1 MEGEIP
7 STWETIKEI
16 FFFLEALL
24 YTNKKKKS
32 LYITQWY
39 SCVFCIW
46 PSCKFWKLM
55 TSWADIIENY
65 LPKDVTENF
74 LTKRNGKYHI
84 RKKKKML
91 KNF

>member
-1 MEGEIP
+1 MEGDIP

-16 FFFLEALL
+16 FFFGSSTI
-24 YTNKKKKS
+24 YKQKKKC

-46 PSCKFWKLM
+46 PSYRFWKLM

-74 LTKRNGKYHI
+74 LTKRNVKIPYQE
-84 RKKKKML
+84 KKIML
-91 KNF
+91 KIF

>member
-24 YTNKKKKS
+24 YTNKKKKKS

-84 RKKKKML
+84 RKKKKC
-91 KNF
+91 